1 MESLLDNEIL
11 TTMRSV
17 DSILTMCTKKLGDTV
32 AYTACILN
40 THRKMYCEKI
50 SNSIPC
56 LDNDVLDEIERRVEI
71 FADSTTYRDRLICL
85 LSYVPKMMIAE
96 RNALYNQMGE
106 WVKEMYPKDWQLYTQ
121 GNYDE
126 REAARIRLNNT
137 PIGTIYYAPHREL
150 SFDYDYIDG
159 DERLTQLMDNES
171 AKLKKMREDYLSALA
186 IYEQWREKRAEL
198 NKPSADSSVFG
209 YEL

>member
-17 DSILTMCTKKLGDTV
+17 DSILTMCTKQLGDIV
-32 AYTACILN
+32 ADTANELIR
-40 THRKMYCEKI
+40 HRKWCCDKI

-56 LDNDVLDEIERRVEI
+56 LDNSVLEDIESRVEI
-71 FADSTTYRDRLICL
+71 FEDSTTYRDRLICL

-96 RNALYNQMGE
+96 RNALYNQIGE
-106 WVKEMYPKDWQLYTQ
+106 WVKEMYPKDWQLYTD
-121 GNYDE
+121 GNYHE
-126 REAARIRLNNT
+126 REAASIRLNKT
-137 PIGTIYYAPHREL
+137 PIGKIYYDRSQEL
-150 SFDYDYIDG
+150 SFDFGYVDG
-159 DERLTQLMDNES
+159 DERLRRLMDNES
-171 AKLKKMREDYLSALA
+171 GNLERTREGYLSALA

-198 NKPSADSSVFG
+198 DKSSADSSVFG